1 MRNLLGRLFKPITIL
16 LLLLFLPAIYSC
28 GLETLTF
35 LSWNLELGSLD
46 FFAIGFICYFLL
58 HGAIWYTQGQL
69 QAHLQFI
76 RVLRH
81 ELTHSFA
88 AMFLGKPIDEMLIIN
103 PMINPDSISYARWLN
118 PSYVLDWLV
127 YLAPYYLPFF
137 TLPLLPLRLVLSSF
151 AGEAI
156 DFLIGF
162 SMAFHYVSTV
172 YELILQGFGRKQ
184 GGDVKRI
191 GCVFSYVIIILF
203 NLFSLALVKA
213 VLHQQWPDVAVHFS
227 RFFERSGE
235 LYANIITLVLQQ
247 FRAVGLLP
255 GS

>member
-1 MRNLLGRLFKPITIL
+1 MRNLLARLFKPITIL
-16 LLLLFLPAIYSC
+16 LLLLLGPAIFSC
-28 GLETLTF
+28 GMETLAF
-35 LSWNLELGSLD
+35 LALNLDFGSLD
-46 FFAIGFICYFLL
+46 FFAVGFVCYFLL

-88 AMFLGKPIDEMLIIN
+88 AMFLGKPIDEMLVIN
-103 PMINPDSISYARWLN
+103 PVLNPGSTSYARWIN
-118 PSYVLDWLV
+118 PSYILDWLV

-156 DFLIGF
+156 DFLIGL
-162 SMAFHYVSTV
+162 SMAFHYVSMI
-172 YELILQGFGRKQ
+172 YELLLQRLGQKP
-184 GGDVKRI
+184 GGDVRKM
-191 GCVFSYVIIILF
+191 GCALSYVVIILF

-213 VLHQQWPDVAVHFS
+213 VLHRQMPNISEHFLG
-227 RFFERSGE
+227 FFENSRDIYTG
-235 LYANIITLVLQQ
+235 IITSLLQQ
-247 FRAVGLLP
+247 LRAIGLL
-255 GS
+255 

>member
-16 LLLLFLPAIYSC
+16 LLLLLGPAIYSC
-28 GLETLTF
+28 GLETLVF
-35 LSWNLELGSLD
+35 IFKNLDIGSLD
-46 FFAIGFICYFLL
+46 FFAIGFVCYFLL

-88 AMFLGKPIDEMLIIN
+88 AMFLGKPIDEMLVIN
-103 PMINPDSISYARWLN
+103 PVINPGSTSYARWLN
-118 PSYVLDWLV
+118 ASYILDWLV

-151 AGEAI
+151 AAEAI

-162 SMAFHYVSTV
+162 SMAFHYVSLI
-172 YELILQGFGRKQ
+172 YELLLQRLGQKA
-184 GGDVKRI
+184 GDVRQM

-213 VLHQQWPDVAVHFS
+213 VLHQQWPDFTGHFLG
-227 RFFERSGE
+227 FFENSRNIYTG
-235 LYANIITLVLQQ
+235 IITSLLRQLK
-247 FRAVGLLP
+247 AIGLLP
-255 GS
+255 

>member
-16 LLLLFLPAIYSC
+16 VLLLLWPAIYSC
-28 GLETLTF
+28 GLETLFF
-35 LSWNLELGSLD
+35 LSKNLDIGSLD
-46 FFAIGFICYFLL
+46 FFAIGFVCYFLL
-58 HGAIWYTQGQL
+58 HGAVWYTQGQL

-88 AMFLGKPIDEMLIIN
+88 AMFLGKPIDEMLVSN
-103 PMINPDSISYARWLN
+103 PVTNPDSASYARWLN
-118 PSYVLDWLV
+118 PSYILDWLV

-162 SMAFHYVSTV
+162 SMAFHYVSLI
-172 YELILQGFGRKQ
+172 YELLLQRLGHKP
-184 GGDVKRI
+184 GDVRRM

-203 NLFSLALVKA
+203 NLLSLALVKA
-213 VLHQQWPDVAVHFS
+213 VLHQQWPDVAVRFS
-227 RFFERSGE
+227 GFFERSRGI
-235 LYANIITLVLQQ
+235 YAGIITSVLQQ
-247 FRAVGLLP
+247 LRAIGLLP
-255 GS
+255 GG

>member
-16 LLLLFLPAIYSC
+16 LLFLLGPAIYSC
-28 GLETLTF
+28 SMETLAF
-35 LSWNLELGSLD
+35 LSKNLNIGALD
-46 FFAIGFICYFLL
+46 FFAIGFVCYFLL

-69 QAHLQFI
+69 HAHLQFI

-81 ELTHSFA
+81 ELTHSVA
-88 AMFLGKPIDEMLIIN
+88 AMLLGKPIDEMLIIN
-103 PMINPDSISYARWLN
+103 PMMNPDSTSYARWLN

-162 SMAFHYVSTV
+162 SLAFHYVSV
-172 YELILQGFGRKQ
+172 IYELLLQRLGQRQ
-184 GGDVKRI
+184 GDIRRM
-191 GCVFSYVIIILF
+191 GCIFSYVVIILF

-213 VLHQQWPDVAVHFS
+213 VLHQQWPDVAFHLS
-227 RFFERSGE
+227 RFFEKSGG
-235 LYANIITLVLQQ
+235 LYANIIALVLRQL
-247 FRAVGLLP
+247 RAIGLLP
-255 GS
+255 GG

>member
-28 GLETLTF
+28 GMETLAF
-35 LSWNLELGSLD
+35 LSWNLDIGSLD
-46 FFAIGFICYFLL
+46 FFAIGFVCYFLL

-88 AMFLGKPIDEMLIIN
+88 AMLLGKPIDEMLIIN
-103 PMINPDSISYARWLN
+103 PVTSPDSTSYARWLN
-118 PSYVLDWLV
+118 PSYVLDWLI

-162 SMAFHYVSTV
+162 SMAFHYVSV
-172 YELILQGFGRKQ
+172 IYELLLQRLGQRQ
-184 GGDVKRI
+184 GDVRRM
-191 GCVFSYVIIILF
+191 GCIFSYVVIILF

-213 VLHQQWPDVAVHFS
+213 VLHQQWPDVALYFS
-227 RFFERSGE
+227 GFFERSRE
-235 LYANIITLVLQQ
+235 LYAGIITFALQQ
-247 FRAVGLLP
+247 LRAVGLLP
-255 GS
+255 GG

>member
-1 MRNLLGRLFKPITIL
+1 MRNLLGRLFKPITIIL
-16 LLLLFLPAIYSC
+16 LLILGPAIYSC
-28 GLETLTF
+28 GIETFIF
-35 LSWNLELGSLD
+35 LFWNLDFGSLD
-46 FFAIGFICYFLL
+46 FFAIGFVCYFLL

-103 PMINPDSISYARWLN
+103 PVINPGSTSYAKWLN
-118 PSYVLDWLV
+118 PSYLLDWLV

-156 DFLIGF
+156 DFLIGL
-162 SMAFHYVSTV
+162 SMAFHYVSAV
-172 YELILQGFGRKQ
+172 YELLLQRLGQKS
-184 GGDVKRI
+184 GDVRRM
-191 GCVFSYVIIILF
+191 GCIFSYVVIILF

-213 VLHQQWPDVAVHFS
+213 VLHQHWPDAAAHFS
-227 RFFERSGE
+227 GFLERSRD
-235 LYANIITLVLQQ
+235 LYTGIITSMLQQ
-247 FRAVGLLP
+247 LRSLGFLP
-255 GS
+255 GG